1 MFSDEMKK
9 TENLKNDGIKKFLF
23 WLELLSTVNLSENKN
38 LMKKYFST
46 NDVIKPKDLLRAVYE
61 R

>member
-1 MFSDEMKK
+1 MKK
-9 TENLKNDGIKKFLF
+9 TENLKNDGIKKLLL

-38 LMKKYFST
+38 LMRKYFST

>member
-46 NDVIKPKDLLRAVYE
+46 FDIIKPKDLLRAVYE